1 MDVHRAGGGIHFT
14 VEHTRAA
21 SSSELLSSL
30 RDRLVRMQ
38 RAGTTLVECKSGYGL
53 ELQTELKMLEVI
65 EEARRTLPIN
75 ISSTYCGAHAVP
87 RCGLHL
93 HTQECLY

>member
-14 VEHTRAA
+14 VDHTRAA
-21 SSSELLSSL
+21 SPADLLTSL
-30 RDRLVRMQ
+30 SGRLVRMQ

-53 ELQTELKMLEVI
+53 ELRTELKMLEVI
-65 EEARRTLPIN
+65 EAARRSLPIN

-87 RCGLHL
+87 K
-93 HTQECLY
+93 